1 MFGYTVPVELPDI
14 VIDTNVFIAALR
26 SRRGASFA
34 LFELIDAGVFRSNLS
49 LALALEYR
57 AVGMRLL
64 PSMPFGVDYLDSAL
78 DFVFSASEYQEI
90 YFRWRPC
97 LPDPGDDMV
106 LELAIAAGG
115 ATIVTFNVK
124 DFRGADRFGV
134 RVCTPGE
141 FLREV

>member
-1 MFGYTVPVELPDI
+1 MFGYTASVAIPDI
-14 VIDTNVFIAALR
+14 VIDTNVYIASLR

-34 LFELIDAGVFRSNLS
+34 LLELIDAELFQANLS
-49 LALALEYR
+49 HALALEYE

-64 PSMPFGVDYLDSAL
+64 PTVPFGVEYLNTVL
-78 DFVFSASEYQEI
+78 NYVFAASRFREI
-90 YFRWRPC
+90 FYRWRPC

-106 LELAIAAGG
+106 LELAVAAGG

-141 FLREV
+141 FSKEV